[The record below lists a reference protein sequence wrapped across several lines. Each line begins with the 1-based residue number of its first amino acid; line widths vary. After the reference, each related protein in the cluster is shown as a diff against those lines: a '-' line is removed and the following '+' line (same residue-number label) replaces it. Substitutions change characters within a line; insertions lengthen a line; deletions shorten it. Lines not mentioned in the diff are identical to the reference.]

1 MSEREIIQNDIVEF
15 LEESGKFNA
24 PYGIL
29 PGMRPFAKGKIR
41 TIAFGVARYL
51 DAEIQIISPKC
62 ITVSGQGG
70 LAYKYCG
77 KFNSAQELKDHFSK
91 KII

>member
-1 MSEREIIQNDIVEF
+1 MSEREIIQNDIVSF

-29 PGMRPFAKGKIR
+29 TGMRPFAKGKIR

-62 ITVSGQGG
+62 ITVSGRGG

-77 KFNSAQELKDHFSK
+77 KYDSVQQLKDQFNA
-91 KII
+91 